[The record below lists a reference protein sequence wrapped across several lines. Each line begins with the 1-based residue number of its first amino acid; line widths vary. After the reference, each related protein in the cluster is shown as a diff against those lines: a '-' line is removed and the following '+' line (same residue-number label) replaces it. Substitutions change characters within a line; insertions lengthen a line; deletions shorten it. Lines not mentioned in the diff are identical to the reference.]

1 MNREK
6 EFALI
11 ERTFQN
17 GVRLMTLRPKE
28 LDDQAQELMES
39 ENLESMDEAIQ
50 LLAQR
55 KKEHWIM
62 LDD

>member
-1 MNREK
+1 MSTEK
-6 EFALI
+6 EYVPV
-11 ERTFQN
+11 ERTFPN
-17 GVRLMTLRPKE
+17 GVKLMTLRPKE

-55 KKEHWIM
+55 KKEK
-62 LDD
+62 